1 MKYKMC
7 RLPSSNNVDKYK
19 SNDKIVRV
27 IQKTKPSYENI
38 VIF

>member
-1 MKYKMC
+1 MKYKMP

-38 VIF
+38 IS